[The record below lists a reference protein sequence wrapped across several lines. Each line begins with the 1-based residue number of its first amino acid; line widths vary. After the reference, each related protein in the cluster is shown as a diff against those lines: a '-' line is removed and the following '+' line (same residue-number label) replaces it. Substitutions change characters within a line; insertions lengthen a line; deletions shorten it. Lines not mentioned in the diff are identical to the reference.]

1 MNSHLEENIPHS
13 IRNINNSRDGILIK
27 KIAATNIFHIFNKKN
42 FRLHDYRNEQ
52 QSQKGLRV
60 FSSDV
65 FMGYATRTIK
75 KKIERKKERK
85 KENKKMITRLQM
97 NRTSS
102 DKPLITLL
110 LLDPN
115 DAQDWR
121 ETESFYRGQCQ
132 KSLADFESI
141 ILMYSPWKSTRT
153 RN

>member
-1 MNSHLEENIPHS
+1 
-13 IRNINNSRDGILIK
+13 
-27 KIAATNIFHIFNKKN
+27 
-42 FRLHDYRNEQ
+42 
-52 QSQKGLRV
+52 
-60 FSSDV
+60 
-65 FMGYATRTIK
+65 
-75 KKIERKKERK
+75 
-85 KENKKMITRLQM
+85 MITRLQM
-97 NRTSS
+97 NRTSA

>member
-1 MNSHLEENIPHS
+1 
-13 IRNINNSRDGILIK
+13 
-27 KIAATNIFHIFNKKN
+27 
-42 FRLHDYRNEQ
+42 
-52 QSQKGLRV
+52 
-60 FSSDV
+60 
-65 FMGYATRTIK
+65 MGYAARTMK
-75 KKIERKKERK
+75 KKEREREKQRK
-85 KENKKMITRLQM
+85 KTKKMITRLQM

>member
-1 MNSHLEENIPHS
+1 
-13 IRNINNSRDGILIK
+13 
-27 KIAATNIFHIFNKKN
+27 
-42 FRLHDYRNEQ
+42 
-52 QSQKGLRV
+52 
-60 FSSDV
+60 
-65 FMGYATRTIK
+65 MGYATRTIK
-75 KKIERKKERK
+75 KNREKERK